1 MSAQQIIGKKGNLE
15 LIFGNKNRKELIQ
28 AVNEMTTDF
37 NYEKLLLKKVKIE
50 NDLDI
55 ICFILSTLYQNYLIK
70 KTKIEKENG
79 EDKRDFYF
87 KLLYKI
93 VEILAFSNKEAE
105 KEMTRNINFTKLL
118 FCLLL
123 LGVVK
128 NAPKAY
134 ENFIEFSKTYLGE
147 YLPKYY
153 VIGMIQSEIT
163 SPQLKNN
170 LIEEINV
177 IYNLWEKN
185 KPSSCLLGDLLYN
198 NFFSDKIRQIKTY
211 PIPSHLKFSEPSK
224 LVNIYDD
231 GLTAEYISQENVCLT
246 LRSDIPIPKAIGLF
260 YFEVEIITIGD
271 TIGIGIVSKDFGL
284 LNKIPGWESDSVGYH
299 SDDGELFLGNALGK
313 KYGPIFGNG
322 DYIGCCINTIEKY
335 FFFTKNGEKLK
346 DISYANNA
354 GEINDMVDYYP
365 AIGMRK
371 ISQKIKVNFGKSKFL
386 FNFEDYRNQV
396 IDSYFKEI
404 IDVNVEKSINKSQ
417 DTLYLSIKGTENLI
431 MDYLLYNGYSDTYK
445 EISKVF
451 IGNKSK
457 YMCDFKVDIR
467 KQIKCL
473 LSEYKFDEVKDILIK
488 NFNLVNNALI
498 FLEFF
503 RKLFHFSF
511 ELLLGKIDP
520 QTFVKRIKDGIIF
533 DSSLKEIYDKNYRR
547 QVIKLM
553 SVVLIKSQ
561 NVNQKLKNL
570 LIEYFT
576 PDEMFSTINK
586 ELLNDNYSLYD
597 NEIEKVVKHFIFV
610 IIESIKEVQ
619 KASHED
625 KSCVG
630 IEKLLF
636 LLSNKN
642 FMEIINQKLLQKNI
656 RCSEIQVANS
666 IREYFEQLNL
676 NK

>member
-1 MSAQQIIGKKGNLE
+1 MSAQHIIGKKGNLE
-15 LIFGNKNRKELIQ
+15 LIFGNKNKKELIQ

-37 NYEKLLLKKVKIE
+37 NYEQLLLKKVETE

-70 KTKIEKENG
+70 KTKIEKENE
-79 EDKRDFYF
+79 EDRGGFYF
-87 KLLYKI
+87 ELLYKI
-93 VEILAFSNKEAE
+93 VETLAFSNKEAE
-105 KEMTRNINFTKLL
+105 EEMTKNINLTKLL

-128 NAPKAY
+128 NTPKAY
-134 ENFIEFSKTYLGE
+134 DNLIKFVKTYLGE

-153 VIGMIQSEIT
+153 IIGMIQSEVTI
-163 SPQLKNN
+163 PVLQKK

-177 IYNLWEKN
+177 IFNVWEKS
-185 KPSSCLLGDLLYN
+185 KPASHLLGDVIYN
-198 NFFSDKIRQIKTY
+198 SFFKDKIKQIKTY

-231 GLTAEYISQENVCLT
+231 GLTAEYISLENLCLT
-246 LRSDIPIPKAIGLF
+246 LRSDIPIPNQIGLF

-271 TIGIGIVSKDFGL
+271 TIGVGLVSKDFGL

-299 SDDGELFLGNALGK
+299 SDDGELFLGNALGR
-313 KYGPIFGNG
+313 KYGPIFGKG

-354 GEINDMVDYYP
+354 GDINDMVDYYP

-371 ISQKIKVNFGKSKFL
+371 FSQKIKVNFGKNRFL
-386 FNFEDYRNQV
+386 FNFEGYRNQV

-404 IDVNVEKSINKSQ
+404 IEVNIEKSMNNSQ
-417 DTLYLSIKGTENLI
+417 DNLFLTKKGTDNLI

-457 YMCDFKVDIR
+457 YLCDFKVDVR
-467 KQIKCL
+467 KHIKSFL
-473 LSEYKFDEVKDILIK
+473 YEYKFDEAKDALIK
-488 NFNLVNNALI
+488 NFRVVNNALI

-503 RKLFHFSF
+503 RKLFSFSF
-511 ELLLGKIDP
+511 ELLMGKIDP
-520 QTFVKRIKDGIIF
+520 QTFVKKIKDEIIF
-533 DSSLKEIYDKNYRR
+533 DSSVKEIYEKHYKK
-547 QVIKLM
+547 QVIQLI
-553 SVVLIKSQ
+553 SIVLIKSED
-561 NVNQKLKNL
+561 KSKKIKNFL
-570 LIEYFT
+570 MEYFS
-576 PDEMFSTINK
+576 PDEMFNIINK

-597 NEIEKVVKHFIFV
+597 NEIEKLIKHFIFL
-610 IIESIKEVQ
+610 IFESIKEVQ
-619 KASHED
+619 KASQED
-625 KSCVG
+625 KSCTGV
-630 IEKLLF
+630 EKLLF

-642 FMEIINQKLLQKNI
+642 FMKVINQKLLEKNI
-656 RCSEIQVANS
+656 KCSEIQVANS
-666 IREYFEQLNL
+666 IREYFEKLNL